1 MLQWKGA
8 KQRIAFLA
16 LNERD
21 IRMDSIEAAP
31 ELSGAGQTE
40 RATASTST
48 GDWVS
53 PGISVRK
60 RWLTGVGVALAA
72 ALFVLIA
79 VHEGAP
85 GLVGTIIGVV
95 FIGCFVW
102 YLTIVA
108 PTPFTIRLD
117 AAGITRTE
125 RGGEPVTIAW
135 ENVAKI
141 KEEHFKKGT
150 SVSITVYKR
159 VGERGLHRAWV
170 VYRDDIPQY
179 DGLVAALHVGLPEGT
194 PWLREQV
201 HE

>member
-1 MLQWKGA
+1 
-8 KQRIAFLA
+8 
-16 LNERD
+16 
-21 IRMDSIEAAP
+21 MDSIEATP
-31 ELSGAGQTE
+31 ELAGAGKTE
-40 RATASTST
+40 RAMASM
-48 GDWVS
+48 GEWVS
-53 PGISVRK
+53 PGVSLRK
-60 RWLTGVGVALAA
+60 RWMTGVGVALAA
-72 ALFVLIA
+72 VVFFLIA

-108 PTPFTIRLD
+108 PSPFTIRLD
-117 AAGITRTE
+117 GEGITRTE

-135 ENVAKI
+135 GNVAKI

-170 VYRDDIPQY
+170 VYRDDIPRY
-179 DGLVAALHVGLPEGT
+179 DTLVAALRAGLPEGT